1 VWNGQRQDSEWTKLG
16 EEGFVAVSEAD
27 ERRSQQSGE
36 PESRMIYGGDPLA
49 RLLIDRLGL
58 NEFEMALAAVGW
70 SAIYLFVLPTIFGSL
85 HSRGEYLGSLDDWH
99 AQILLLLILPATCM
113 FYVWQPRAIAG
124 VYRAMVPGGQPL
136 HGGRMYRSKVWLF
149 LSLAMAVAIVG
160 FDGPKMA
167 ATYGSW
173 WMPHNWLTILGREAG
188 LAVAFYILSS
198 MTWRQFVATWEW
210 RQLLASPFSTHGL
223 RAVSTYGLSWSMLL
237 ALLALRLSIEA
248 IELPERAGTI
258 TPDYYAKVAAY
269 VVASVSFF
277 WAPMWGA
284 FGRDTDISSRQL
296 MMWLELAGILALPL
310 LGFLVLKLLLG
321 P

>member
-1 VWNGQRQDSEWTKLG
+1 VVT
-16 EEGFVAVSEAD
+16 EAD
-27 ERRSQQSGE
+27 ERKSLKSGE
-36 PESRMIYGGDPLA
+36 LESRMIYGGDPLA

-58 NEFEMALAAVGW
+58 NEFTVALAAVGW
-70 SAIYLFVLPTIFGSL
+70 SAVYLFVLPAIFGTL

-136 HGGRMYRSKVWLF
+136 HGGRTYRHRLWLA
-149 LSLAMAVAIVG
+149 LSVAMAVAIVV
-160 FDGPKMA
+160 FDAPKMA

-173 WMPHNWLTILGREAG
+173 WMPHNWLTILGRETG
-188 LAVAFYILSS
+188 LAVAFYILSA
-198 MTWRQFVATWEW
+198 MTWRQFVATREW
-210 RQLLASPFSTHGL
+210 RQLLAGPFSTVGL

-248 IELPERAGTI
+248 IELPERAGAI

-269 VVASVSFF
+269 VVASVGFF
-277 WAPMWGA
+277 CAPLWGA
-284 FGRDTDISSRQL
+284 FGRDTEASSHRI

>member
-1 VWNGQRQDSEWTKLG
+1 VVT
-16 EEGFVAVSEAD
+16 EAD
-27 ERRSQQSGE
+27 ERKSLKSGE
-36 PESRMIYGGDPLA
+36 LESRMIYGGDPLA
-49 RLLIDRLGL
+49 RLLIDRLGF
-58 NEFEMALAAVGW
+58 NEFTVALAAVGW
-70 SAIYLFVLPTIFGSL
+70 SAVYLFVLPAIFGTL

-136 HGGRMYRSKVWLF
+136 HGGRTYRHRLWLA
-149 LSLAMAVAIVG
+149 LSVAMAVAIVV
-160 FDGPKMA
+160 FDAPKMA

-188 LAVAFYILSS
+188 LAVAFYILSA
-198 MTWRQFVATWEW
+198 MTWRQFVATREW
-210 RQLLASPFSTHGL
+210 RQLLAGPFSTVGL

-248 IELPERAGTI
+248 IELPERAGAI

-269 VVASVSFF
+269 VVASVGFF
-277 WAPMWGA
+277 CAPLWGA
-284 FGRDTDISSRQL
+284 FGRDTEASSHRI

>member
-1 VWNGQRQDSEWTKLG
+1 VTET
-16 EEGFVAVSEAD
+16 D
-27 ERRSQQSGE
+27 ERKSQQYGKL
-36 PESRMIYGGDPLA
+36 ESRMIYGGDPLA
-49 RLLIDRLGL
+49 RLLLDRLGL
-58 NEFEMALAAVGW
+58 NEFTVALAAAGW
-70 SAIYLFVLPTIFGSL
+70 SAVYLFVLPAILGSL
-85 HSRGEYLGSLDDWH
+85 HSKGEYLGSLDDWH

-124 VYRAMVPGGQPL
+124 VYRTMVPGGQPL
-136 HGGRMYRSKVWLF
+136 HGGSAYQSKVWLF
-149 LSLAMAVAIVG
+149 LSLAMAVAIVA

-167 ATYGSW
+167 TTYGSW

-188 LAVAFYILSS
+188 LAVAFYMLSA

-210 RQLLASPFSTHGL
+210 RHLLAGPFSTAGL
-223 RAVSTYGLSWSMLL
+223 RAVSTYGLCWSTLL

-269 VVASVSFF
+269 VVASVGFF

-284 FGRDTDISSRQL
+284 FGRDAEASSHRI
-296 MMWLELAGILALPL
+296 MMWLELTGIVALPL